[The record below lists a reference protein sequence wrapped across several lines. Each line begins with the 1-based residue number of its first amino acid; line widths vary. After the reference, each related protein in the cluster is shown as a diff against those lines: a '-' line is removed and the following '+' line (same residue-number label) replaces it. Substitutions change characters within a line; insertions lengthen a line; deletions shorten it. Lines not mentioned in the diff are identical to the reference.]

1 MMDAVWKDREQQA
14 REAVRR
20 AKRNITWLSSKEEN
34 CRFYRRHMAQQ
45 SIDWLIEA
53 AREGD
58 KEAIEFVRE
67 YARGVRQHPNLQ
79 VPASLHEFVWEC
91 FIDGLPKAKSG
102 TGPRDTELHYQTIAL
117 LVKIVSKDYG
127 FPEYRNVEHRGH
139 NAGPMSACKLV
150 AEELGLGERWIEEI
164 WGERKASVGQ

>member
-1 MMDAVWKDREQQA
+1 MADQEKLA
-14 REAVRR
+14 REAVQK
-20 AKRNITWLSSKEEN
+20 ALRNLPWLFSKEGNRQFFLSHLE
-34 CRFYRRHMAQQ
+34 AQ
-45 SIDWLIEA
+45 DPEFLVAA

-58 KEAIEFVRE
+58 HDALEFLRR
-67 YARGVRQHPNLQ
+67 YASGARRAGMK
-79 VPASLHEFVWEC
+79 VPDAFHEFVWEC

-102 TGPRDTELHYQTIAL
+102 TGPKDTELHYQTIAL